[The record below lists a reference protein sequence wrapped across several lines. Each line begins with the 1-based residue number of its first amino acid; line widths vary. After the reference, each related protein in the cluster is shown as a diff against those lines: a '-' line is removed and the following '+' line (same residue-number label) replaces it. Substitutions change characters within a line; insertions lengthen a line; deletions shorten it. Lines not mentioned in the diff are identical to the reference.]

1 MTDQYP
7 CPVCKLEDEVND
19 NSLQCDLCD
28 RQNYTSYLEISTQKY
43 EKLNKEPLPWY
54 SQACISET
62 SHSQTSNNDFKNQ
75 FYSTKTPEPPQV
87 IKKSSRKSKN

>member
-28 RQNYTSYLEISTQKY
+28 RQNYTSYLEISKQKY
-43 EKLNKEPLPWY
+43 EKLKEDSLP
-54 SQACISET
+54 
-62 SHSQTSNNDFKNQ
+62 
-75 FYSTKTPEPPQV
+75 
-87 IKKSSRKSKN
+87 